1 MSGLFLIIF
10 AAIAVTAFVLAFI
23 DDYNDE
29 GWGYLSAIALFLAV
43 IWLCAIPISRID
55 SKTNA
60 EYVKVLQQTIDANRI
75 NGQDKEMDVME
86 RMAIIGEINECNMK
100 ITIWKTKG
108 QHWYN
113 NKWYYHPDVQKAEY
127 VK

>member
-10 AAIAVTAFVLAFI
+10 AVLAVAFLIISFI
-23 DDYNDE
+23 DDYNDDA
-29 GWGYLSAIALFLAV
+29 WHLASIVFFVLVFIFLA
-43 IWLCAIPISRID
+43 AIPISKID

-60 EYVKVLQQTIDANRI
+60 EYVKVLQETIDANRI
-75 NGQDKEMDVME
+75 DQKEMDVME

-100 ITIWKTKG
+100 ITTWKVKG
-108 QHWYN
+108 KHWYN